1 MDISE
6 NHQYHHD
13 IKVDDDVISLHIH
26 DVQNLDDINPECDV
40 FLMAFSVTSRDSFES
55 IPLLRDRIMEHR
67 ECGGDIPPLV
77 VVATKTDCES
87 QRSVSHSEV
96 QFGLDIA
103 APVLETSAKTGS
115 GVTECFRECVKQ
127 WMLSRE
133 DDRVYTFKERD
144 EERDTSVI
152 PVIREVVNKVID
164 VERGQNNDESSNLA
178 VKYEKVRDSAV
189 NSKDV
194 MDINIAVI
202 GSQNVGKHAM
212 IQHFIG

>member
-115 GVTECFRECVKQ
+115 GVTECFEECVKQ

-133 DDRVYTFKERD
+133 DDRVYTFKD
-144 EERDTSVI
+144 RDTSVI
-152 PVIREVVNKVID
+152 PVIREVVHESIHEECV
-164 VERGQNNDESSNLA
+164 QNNDESSNLA

-189 NSKDV
+189 NSKDI